1 MTRAVAAPQKGY
13 SYQALFFW
21 LCVLQLKTNDYV
33 ESVTLEC
40 PEVNV
45 VDDVVVS
52 YAEGGVADRAAG
64 SRIET
69 DYYQLKYHVNQN
81 GAFSSE
87 SLLDPKFSNTTD
99 SMLKRLYKT
108 YRDFLERSEKFRLNI
123 VSNWVWDHQDAL
135 ARYLQEERLSGNF
148 AEDFLSKGE
157 RSALGKVRER
167 FVAELGVPAEEVANF
182 LAYVRFDLGDS
193 IEKLTQRLTP
203 TLGMAGL
210 KLIDPQT
217 SYLIYDDLAWKL
229 FQQGKHRF
237 NSERLDAIIQMEK
250 LRHPTPAEDSEISI
264 CSTPQ
269 MARRPRELQ
278 AAHLDMTDLFD
289 RRFPRSTHSWNSDI
303 PKRVK
308 EFLFSEKVTALP
320 RPLHLFFDCHL
331 SIAFLAGNL
340 ADPKFGM
347 RIVPAQK
354 PTDMGYEL
362 WERPAGSP
370 AGDLWTCVPY
380 GRVGE
385 EAIVGVSV
393 AHRIDQHLDA
403 YLDATAELKP
413 LPRLLFAPKA
423 GVGRT
428 SVRSGA
434 EAWQLGES
442 LGIYLRETLPA
453 RCRRVHL
460 FFSVP
465 AAMAFILGDCLRDVV
480 PEIQLYEHDFE
491 GRTIEHRYYP
501 SVKLPVSSEV

>member
-1 MTRAVAAPQKGY
+1 MTRAVGAPQKGY

-21 LCVLQLKTNDYV
+21 LCLLQLKINDYV

-40 PEVNV
+40 PQVNV

-52 YAEGGVADRAAG
+52 YAEGGIADRVAG
-64 SRIET
+64 SRIEI

-87 SLLDPKFSNTTD
+87 SLLDPKFSGTAE

-108 YRDFLERSEKFRLNI
+108 YRELLKHSDKFRLSI
-123 VSNWVWDHQDAL
+123 VSNWGWDHRDAL
-135 ARYLQEERLSGNF
+135 MKYLQEERLGGNF
-148 AEDFLSKGE
+148 AHEFLSKGK
-157 RSALGKVRER
+157 RSKLGKVRER
-167 FVAELGVPAEEVANF
+167 FVAELGASAEEVARF
-182 LAYVRFDLGDS
+182 LSYVRFDLGDS
-193 IEKLTQRLTP
+193 IGKLTQRLNP
-203 TLGMAGL
+203 ALGMAGL
-210 KLIDPQT
+210 KLIDPQI
-217 SYLIYDDLAWKL
+217 SPLKYDDLAWKL

-237 NSERLDAIIQMEK
+237 DSERLDAMIETEK
-250 LRHPTPAEDSEISI
+250 LRQPTPTEDSEISI

-278 AAHLDMTDLFD
+278 AAHLDITDLFD
-289 RRFPRSTHSWNSDI
+289 GRFPRNAESWDGDI
-303 PKRVK
+303 PERVK
-308 EFLFSEKVTALP
+308 EFLFSENVTALP
-320 RPLHLFFDCHL
+320 KPLHLFFDCHL

-354 PTDMGYEL
+354 SPDVGYEF
-362 WERPAGSP
+362 WRRPAGSP
-370 AGDLWTCVPY
+370 NGELWDRVPCVTI
-380 GRVGE
+380 GE
-385 EAIVGVSV
+385 EAVVGVSV
-393 AHRIDQHLDA
+393 THRIDRHLNA
-403 YLDATAELKP
+403 YLDATPELKP

-423 GVGRT
+423 GLGRT

-442 LGIYLRETLPA
+442 LGIYLREALPN
-453 RCRRVHL
+453 RCRKVHL
-460 FFSVP
+460 FFSLP
-465 AAMAFILGDCLRDVV
+465 AAMAFVLGDSLRNVV

-501 SVKLPVSSEV
+501 SVKLPA

>member
-21 LCVLQLKTNDYV
+21 LSVLQLKTNDYV
-33 ESVTLEC
+33 ESLTLEC

-45 VDDVVVS
+45 VDDVVVC
-52 YAEGGVADRAAG
+52 YAEDGIADRAVG

-69 DYYQLKYHVNQN
+69 DYYQLKYHVNKN

-87 SLLDPKFSNTTD
+87 SLLDPKFSNTAE

-108 YRDFLERSEKFRLNI
+108 YGEFLRHSDRFRLNI
-123 VSNWVWDHQDAL
+123 VSNWGWDHRDAL
-135 ARYLQEERLSGNF
+135 SGYLQEGRLRGNF
-148 AEDFLSKGE
+148 EDDFLSKGKQ
-157 RSALGKVRER
+157 SALGKVRER
-167 FVAELGVPAEEVANF
+167 FVVELGVPAEEVMRF

-193 IEKLTQRLTP
+193 IERLTQRLAP
-203 TLGMAGL
+203 ELRLAGL
-210 KLIDPQT
+210 KPLDPQI

-237 NSERLDAIIQMEK
+237 DSERLDAMIEMEK
-250 LRHPTPAEDSEISI
+250 LRQPTPTEDSEISI
-264 CSTPQ
+264 RSTPQ

-278 AAHLDMTDLFD
+278 AAHLDVTDLFD
-289 RRFPRSTHSWNSDI
+289 GRFPRNEDSWNGDI
-303 PKRVK
+303 PQEVK
-308 EFLFSEKVTALP
+308 GFLFSEKVTALP
-320 RPLHLFFDCHL
+320 KPLYLFFDCHL

-340 ADPKFGM
+340 ANPKFGM

-354 PTDMGYEL
+354 STDIGYEF
-362 WERPAGSP
+362 WRRPTGSP
-370 AGDLWTCVPY
+370 DGELWDCVPH
-380 GRVGE
+380 GSVGE
-385 EAIVGVSV
+385 EAILGVSV
-393 AHRIDQHLDA
+393 THRIDQHLNA
-403 YLDATAELKP
+403 YLDATDELKP
-413 LPRLLFAPKA
+413 LPRLLFAPKT

-453 RCRRVHL
+453 RCRKVHL

-465 AAMAFILGDCLRDVV
+465 AAMAFILGDSLRNVV
-480 PEIQLYEHDFE
+480 PEIQLYEHDLE
-491 GRTIEHRYYP
+491 GETIEHRYYP
-501 SVKLPVSSEV
+501 SLKLPA

>member
-1 MTRAVAAPQKGY
+1 MTRAVSAPQKGY

-21 LCVLQLKTNDYV
+21 LCVLQLKTSDYV
-33 ESVTLEC
+33 KCVTLEC
-40 PEVNV
+40 PEVHV

-52 YAEGGVADRAAG
+52 YAEGGILDRAAG

-81 GAFSSE
+81 EAFSSK
-87 SLLDPKFSNTTD
+87 SLLDPKFSNTSE

-108 YRDFLERSEKFRLNI
+108 YTEFLKRSASFRLNI
-123 VSNWVWDHQDAL
+123 VSNWGWDHRDAL
-135 ARYLQEERLSGNF
+135 SKYLQDGGRLRGNF
-148 AEDFLSKGE
+148 ENDFLAKGQQ
-157 RSALGKVRER
+157 SAVGKVREK
-167 FVAELGVPAEEVANF
+167 FVDELGVPAEEVAHF

-193 IEKLTQRLTP
+193 IDKLTQRLNP
-203 TLGMAGL
+203 ELRLAGL
-210 KLIDPQT
+210 KPIDPQI
-217 SYLIYDDLAWKL
+217 SSLLYDDLAWKL

-237 NSERLDAIIQMEK
+237 DNERLGVIIEMEK
-250 LRHPTPAEDSEISI
+250 LRQPTPTEDSEISI

-289 RRFPRSTHSWNSDI
+289 GRFPRNTDSWNGDI
-303 PKRVK
+303 PGRVN

-320 RPLHLFFDCHL
+320 KPLHLFFDCHL

-340 ADPKFGM
+340 ANPKFGM

-354 PTDMGYEL
+354 STDIGYEF
-362 WERPAGSP
+362 WRRPAGSP
-370 AGDLWTCVPY
+370 DSQLWDCVPY
-380 GRVGE
+380 GNVGE

-393 AHRIDQHLDA
+393 THRIDQHLNA

-413 LPRLLFAPKA
+413 LPRLLFVPKT

-442 LGIYLRETLPA
+442 LGIYLRETLPP
-453 RCRRVHL
+453 RCRKVHL

-465 AAMAFILGDCLRDVV
+465 AALAFILGDSMRNIV

-491 GRTIEHRYYP
+491 GETIDYRYYP
-501 SVKLPVSSEV
+501 SVKLPT